1 MINFQ
6 ERYLVDAQGQRLG
19 VFLDMA
25 DYQKILAAL
34 TKLESLD
41 EPADVSEP
49 RHSVKELLDLALADR
64 HPTTFTVEQQLFVA
78 VVLRDQVELIEQMQ
92 RALRD
97 CGVASPL
104 PEECVACYDDL
115 EVAARNTVTKEVSTQ
130 PTLLD
135 VLDQVISQK
144 EVKWVNY
151 QNQLLLVVGPLEE
164 EALLEALEDCIDNAN
179 ADAALR
185 EGGETIPW
193 EQVVKELGL

>member
-1 MINFQ
+1 MITLQ

-19 VFLDMA
+19 VFLDMT
-25 DYQKILAAL
+25 DYQKVLEALA
-34 TKLESLD
+34 KLESLD

-49 RHSVKELLDLALADR
+49 RHSVKELLNLALADR

-97 CGVASPL
+97 FGVDLPL
-104 PEECVACYDDL
+104 PEDPVRCYDDL
-115 EVAARNTVTKEVSTQ
+115 EVAALNTVTKEVSTQ

-135 VLDQVISQK
+135 LLDQVVYQK
-144 EVKWVNY
+144 KPKWVNY
-151 QNQLLLVVGPLEE
+151 QNQLLLVVGPLKE

-179 ADAALR
+179 ADEALKE
-185 EGGETIPW
+185 EGTIPW
-193 EQVVKELGL
+193 EQVKQQLGL

>member
-1 MINFQ
+1 MITLQ

-19 VFLDMA
+19 VFLEMA
-25 DYQKILAAL
+25 DYQKVLEALAE
-34 TKLESLD
+34 LESFH
-41 EPADVSEP
+41 EPPKMAEP
-49 RHSVKELLDLALADR
+49 RHSVKELLELALTEQR
-64 HPTTFTVEQQLFVA
+64 PTTFTVEQQVFVA
-78 VVLRDQVELIEQMQ
+78 VVLRDRVELIAQLQ

-97 CGVASPL
+97 FGVDLPL
-104 PEECVACYDDL
+104 PEEPVTCYDDL
-115 EVAARNTVTKEVSTQ
+115 DVAARNTVTQEVSTQ

-179 ADAALR
+179 ADEALKE
-185 EGGETIPW
+185 EGAIPW
-193 EQVVKELGL
+193 EQVKQQLGL

>member
-1 MINFQ
+1 MINVQ

-19 VFLDMA
+19 VFLDLA
-25 DYQKILAAL
+25 DYQKIQEALA
-34 TKLESLD
+34 KLESLD
-41 EPADVSEP
+41 EPSLISEP

-64 HPTTFTVEQQLFVA
+64 HPTTFTVAPQLFVA

-97 CGVASPL
+97 FGVALPL
-104 PEECVACYDDL
+104 PEEPVRCYDDL
-115 EVAARNTVTKEVSTQ
+115 EVATLNLVTKEVSTQ

-135 VLDQVISQK
+135 LLDQVVSQK
-144 EVKWVNY
+144 KPKWVNY

-185 EGGETIPW
+185 EGGEPIPW